1 MGKNSIEG
9 GLQEVS
15 CEKKSI
21 IDRLKKIEGQ
31 ARGIQKMVLEGRS
44 CDEIV
49 MQIAALK
56 AAAAQVGSMVLSSY
70 LIECIRKEI
79 ETEENPDIT
88 SEKIAKVL
96 KRFVN

>member
-1 MGKNSIEG
+1 
-9 GLQEVS
+9 
-15 CEKKSI
+15 
-21 IDRLKKIEGQ
+21 
-31 ARGIQKMVLEGRS
+31 MVLEGRS